1 MGKRHPSS
9 SSARSTGPHK
19 RGALSL
25 LGADLVSELT
35 PRDVTSLISA
45 LFPSPVSHVTGQS

>member
-25 LGADLVSELT
+25 LGADLISELT